1 MHEKTLK
8 IKEKLAFRLIK
19 LLGEYD
25 WREINNKILL
35 QEIPNEKIKTL
46 EWLANDKAELLKI
59 YFNIINIKIL
69 TEAEKDFSDDQEAS
83 VREKLVDIIL
93 RKCEHHEKDKT
104 ALKKIKFSV
113 FYNSEISVEYVCNF
127 MFLSKQALYLA
138 GDDLIG
144 YRGKLRK
151 IGVCGVFG
159 VIFENWLSNN
169 LDSSKLLSMADKYI
183 SRAEEYALFLNLIIK
198 KNIL

>member
-8 IKEKLAFRLIK
+8 IKETLAFRLIK

-93 RKCEHHEKDKT
+93 RKCEYHEKDKI

-113 FYNSEISVEYVCNF
+113 FYNSEISFGNTKILQNPQN
-127 MFLSKQALYLA
+127 M
-138 GDDLIG
+138 DH
-144 YRGKLRK
+144 RGR
-151 IGVCGVFG
+151 
-159 VIFENWLSNN
+159 
-169 LDSSKLLSMADKYI
+169 
-183 SRAEEYALFLNLIIK
+183 R
-198 KNIL
+198 

>member
-1 MHEKTLK
+1 MEKSNEEVSSLRENVTSPGGTTEAALKTLQKNNQYFKLVKKAIISARNRGIELSDEFKKCYQTFMHEKTLK

-19 LLGEYD
+19 LLGKHD

-83 VREKLVDIIL
+83 VREKLVDII
-93 RKCEHHEKDKT
+93 
-104 ALKKIKFSV
+104 
-113 FYNSEISVEYVCNF
+113 
-127 MFLSKQALYLA
+127 
-138 GDDLIG
+138 
-144 YRGKLRK
+144 
-151 IGVCGVFG
+151 
-159 VIFENWLSNN
+159 
-169 LDSSKLLSMADKYI
+169 
-183 SRAEEYALFLNLIIK
+183 
-198 KNIL
+198 